1 MLLGRLLWLVL
12 LDVSENLI
20 LLFAGFVI
28 VEAED
33 VQLVETL
40 YILLSYILKY
50 NIIVDLF
57 YYVLVLVS
65 QLFFQDLLIIDVE
78 VAV

>member
-1 MLLGRLLWLVL
+1 MLLGRLQWSVF

-33 VQLVETL
+33 VQLVQAL

-57 YYVLVLVS
+57 YYVLALVS
-65 QLFFQDLLIIDVE
+65 QLFFQHLFIIDVE